1 VANVVR
7 AWSVEKRSFLRDW
20 TTQLNTP
27 VTPHS
32 PRAQS
37 LSVEVPV
44 LISEIFYSV
53 QGEGELV
60 GVPSV
65 FVRTSGCN
73 LRCGWCDTPYASWE
87 PEGTQMAVEEIVS
100 RVLAFPARH
109 AVLTGG
115 EPMAA
120 RDIGALARQL
130 RAVGKHIT
138 IETAGTLPP
147 EGVACDLASIS
158 PKLSNSTPAPGTIS
172 DAWIERHE
180 RTRLQP
186 AVIRKWIENYDFQLK
201 FVVDT
206 AADLK
211 EILALLALLGTDVA
225 PSKILLMPEGTD
237 MDSLSGREA
246 FLLEACKTHGYR
258 YCHRLHIQL
267 FGNTKG
273 T

>member
-1 VANVVR
+1 M
-7 AWSVEKRSFLRDW
+7 
-20 TTQLNTP
+20 
-27 VTPHS
+27 
-32 PRAQS
+32 
-37 LSVEVPV
+37 
-44 LISEIFYSV
+44 LISEIFHSV

-65 FVRTSGCN
+65 FVRTAGCN
-73 LRCGWCDTPYASWE
+73 LRCAWCDTPYASWH
-87 PEGTQMAVEEIVS
+87 PEGESMSVEEITA

-109 AVLTGG
+109 VVLTGG

-120 RDIGALARQL
+120 RDLPALAVGL
-130 RAVGKHIT
+130 RAHRKHIT

-147 EGVACDLASIS
+147 NGIACDLASIS
-158 PKLSNSTPAPGTIS
+158 PKLRNSTPAKGTIS

-186 AVIRKWIENYDFQLK
+186 EVICQWIRQHDFQLK
-201 FVVDT
+201 FVVENP
-206 AADLK
+206 ADLE
-211 EILALLALLGTDVA
+211 EIRALLAALGEDVL
-225 PSKILLMPEGTD
+225 PWKVLLMPQGID
-237 MDSLSGREA
+237 MAALHGRED

>member
-1 VANVVR
+1 M
-7 AWSVEKRSFLRDW
+7 
-20 TTQLNTP
+20 
-27 VTPHS
+27 
-32 PRAQS
+32 
-37 LSVEVPV
+37 

-73 LRCGWCDTPYASWE
+73 LRCAWCDTPYASWR
-87 PEGTQMAVEEIVS
+87 PEGETMTVDEIV
-100 RVLAFPARH
+100 RQVLAFPARH
-109 AVLTGG
+109 VVLTGG
-115 EPMAA
+115 EPMVA
-120 RDIGALARQL
+120 RDLPALAAQL
-130 RAVGKHIT
+130 RAHGKHIT
-138 IETAGTLPP
+138 IETAATVPP

-158 PKLSNSTPAPGTIS
+158 PKLSNSTPAAGTLP
-172 DAWIERHE
+172 DAWVERHE

-186 AVIRKWIENYDFQLK
+186 DVIRQWVERHDFQLK
-201 FVVDT
+201 FVVET
-206 AADLK
+206 AADLS
-211 EILALLALLGTDVA
+211 EIRALLAALGTSV
-225 PSKILLMPEGTD
+225 PPWKVLLMPQGTD
-237 MDSLSGREA
+237 LESLAGRED